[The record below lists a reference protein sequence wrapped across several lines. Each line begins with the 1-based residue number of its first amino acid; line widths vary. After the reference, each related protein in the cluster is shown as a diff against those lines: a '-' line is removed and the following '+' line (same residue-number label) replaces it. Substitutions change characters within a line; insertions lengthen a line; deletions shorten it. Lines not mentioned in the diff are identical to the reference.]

1 MRASAIPLSRN
12 FESDPVVAPRISVV
26 LPTRNE
32 EAAIGKVLDEVRA
45 ALADIGGYEVLVVD
59 TDSTDGTREVAAA
72 RGARIISEPRRG
84 YGRAYK
90 TGFREARGEIVVAL
104 DPDLSYPPDRIP
116 AFVGTIDRGEA
127 DFVSGNRLER
137 LGASM
142 SGMHRVGNAILNRAF
157 RLLFRF
163 PIRDSQSGM
172 WVFRRELLGRFE
184 VVHDGMAFS
193 EELKLEAIRSGARF
207 RELPIAYRERLGEK
221 KIRSV
226 PDATANLVWLVRK
239 RAGWVPRSRVG

>member
-1 MRASAIPLSRN
+1 
-12 FESDPVVAPRISVV
+12 V

-32 EAAIGKVLDEVRA
+32 EAAIGKVLDEVRSG
-45 ALADIGGYEVLVVD
+45 LASLGGSELLVVD
-59 TDSTDGTREVAAA
+59 TMSTDRTREIAAA
-72 RGARIISEPRRG
+72 RGARIVPEPRRG

-90 TGFREARGEIVVAL
+90 TGFAEALGEIVVAL
-104 DPDLSYPPDRIP
+104 DADLSYPPDRIP
-116 AFVGTIDRGEA
+116 GFVEMIDRREA
-127 DFVSGNRLER
+127 DFVSGNRLDHSN
-137 LGASM
+137 ASSM
-142 SGMHRVGNAILNRAF
+142 SGMHRVGNAILNRTF

-172 WVFRRELLGRFE
+172 WAFRRELLDRFE

-207 RELPIAYRERLGEK
+207 REVAIPYRERLGEK

-226 PDATANLVWLVRK
+226 PDATANLVWLIRK
-239 RAGWVPRSRVG
+239 RAGWVRRGRTG